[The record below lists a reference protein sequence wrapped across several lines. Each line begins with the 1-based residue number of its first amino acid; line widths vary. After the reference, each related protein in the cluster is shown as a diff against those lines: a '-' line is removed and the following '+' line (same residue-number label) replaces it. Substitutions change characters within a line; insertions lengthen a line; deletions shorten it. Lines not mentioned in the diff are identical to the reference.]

1 MDKYLSS
8 KPEDKC
14 CWFNGGWIS
23 RKDFAVL
30 ADRCTE
36 MLRDSGFSEGQRLAV
51 LMPNSPMTLAVI
63 LACWRLGGVFCPLN
77 EKTGEISLLKTLD
90 LLKPFAVILSEGVKG
105 DLESALT
112 KAEWPCVRLGNEKFS
127 GAEKFTG
134 KTQTA
139 DDYDKT
145 LAVIFSTSGTTG
157 DPKAVPLTHAN
168 ILDNINACLEHV
180 TDLKPEDS
188 LLNVLPNFHA
198 FGFTICCVLPFVLG
212 ATQVVVTGFMPP
224 SNVIK
229 AVEATHPTVLL
240 LVPTM
245 LGFVASYL
253 EKQGKK
259 LSGIKLL
266 IAGGDRYN
274 PKIDDRVTA
283 AFGVPVIEGYGIT
296 ECSPVLAVNPN
307 PSVRKLGTVGPALP
321 RFELQ
326 LRSESGE
333 IIAEYFT
340 VSPLEVH
347 PPVSPLCRGDE
358 VRRDSCLPCVRG
370 GGTCAGGVA
379 ERSQAG
385 GVVKEG
391 VLWTRGPS
399 VTAGYYHAPEI
410 NKERFING
418 WFNTGDY
425 VQIDA
430 DGYIKILDR
439 VTDIIIVGGFNVY
452 PQEVEAILAEHP
464 AVNMAVVV
472 GMPNDISG
480 EVPKAYVIKQQG
492 AEVTEGELVKFC
504 KERLSHYKVPR
515 SVEFVDSLPISA
527 TGKILRRV
535 LRQKEREKN

>member
-1 MDKYLSS
+1 M
-8 KPEDKC
+8 
-14 CWFNGGWIS
+14 
-23 RKDFAVL
+23 
-30 ADRCTE
+30 
-36 MLRDSGFSEGQRLAV
+36 
-51 LMPNSPMTLAVI
+51 
-63 LACWRLGGVFCPLN
+63 
-77 EKTGEISLLKTLD
+77 
-90 LLKPFAVILSEGVKG
+90 
-105 DLESALT
+105 
-112 KAEWPCVRLGNEKFS
+112 
-127 GAEKFTG
+127 
-134 KTQTA
+134 
-139 DDYDKT
+139 
-145 LAVIFSTSGTTG
+145 
-157 DPKAVPLTHAN
+157 
-168 ILDNINACLEHV
+168 
-180 TDLKPEDS
+180 
-188 LLNVLPNFHA
+188 
-198 FGFTICCVLPFVLG
+198 LPFVLG

-229 AVEATHPTVLL
+229 AVVATHPTVLL

-253 EKQGKK
+253 EKQGVK

-296 ECSPVLAVNPN
+296 ECSPVLAVNPK
-307 PSVRKLGTVGPALP
+307 PSVRKLGTVGPKLP

-333 IIAEYFT
+333 LQSI
-340 VSPLEVH
+340 P
-347 PPVSPLCRGDE
+347 G
-358 VRRDSCLPCVRG
+358 
-370 GGTCAGGVA
+370 
-379 ERSQAG
+379 
-385 GVVKEG
+385 EG
-391 VLWTRGPS
+391 VLWCKGPS
-399 VTAGYYHAPEI
+399 VTTGYYHAPEI
-410 NKERFING
+410 NKERFIDG

-425 VQIDA
+425 VQIDS

-480 EVPKAYVIKQQG
+480 EVPKAYIIKQQG
-492 AEVTEGELVKFC
+492 AEVTESELVKFC

-535 LRQKEREKN
+535 LRQKEREK

>member
-1 MDKYLSS
+1 MLNKIMDEYLAS
-8 KPEDKC
+8 KPDAKC
-14 CWFNGGWIS
+14 CWFNHEWIS
-23 RKDFAVL
+23 RKDFARL
-30 ADRCTE
+30 ADECTE
-36 MLRDSGFSEGQRLAV
+36 ILRASGFTEGQRLAV
-51 LMPNSPMTLAVI
+51 LMPNSPMTLAII
-63 LACWRLGGVFCPLN
+63 LATWRLGGVFCPLN
-77 EKTGEISLLKTLD
+77 EKTGEISLLKTLG
-90 LLKPFAVILSEGVKG
+90 LLKPFAVILSESVNEK
-105 DLESALT
+105 LESAL
-112 KAEWPCVRLGNEKFS
+112 KGASWPCARFGNEKIS
-127 GAEKFTG
+127 GNEKFTG
-134 KTQTA
+134 KTQPA
-139 DDYDKT
+139 DDFDKT

-157 DPKAVPLTHAN
+157 DPKAVPLTHSN

-180 TDLKPEDS
+180 PDLQPEDS

-198 FGFTICCVLPFVLG
+198 FGFTICCILPFVLK
-212 ATQVVVTGFMPP
+212 ATQVIVTGFMPP

-229 AVEATHPTVLL
+229 AIEETHPTVLL

-245 LGFVASYL
+245 LGFAASLL
-253 EKQGKK
+253 ERQGKK

-274 PKIDDRVTA
+274 PKMDDRVTA

-296 ECSPVLAVNPN
+296 ECSPVLAVNPK

-326 LRSESGE
+326 LRSEAGE
-333 IIAEYFT
+333 L
-340 VSPLEVH
+340 LEI
-347 PPVSPLCRGDE
+347 PG
-358 VRRDSCLPCVRG
+358 
-370 GGTCAGGVA
+370 
-379 ERSQAG
+379 
-385 GVVKEG
+385 EG
-391 VLWTRGPS
+391 VLWCKGPS
-399 VTAGYYHAPEI
+399 VTSGYYHAPEI
-410 NKERFING
+410 NKERFVDG

-425 VQIDA
+425 VKIGE

-452 PQEVEAILAEHP
+452 PQEVEAILSEHP

-480 EVPKAYVIKQQG
+480 EVPKAYIVKTQG

-515 SVEFVDSLPISA
+515 SIEFVDSLPISS

>member
-1 MDKYLSS
+1 MLNKIMDEYLASQ
-8 KPEDKC
+8 PDAKC
-14 CWFNGGWIS
+14 CWFNHEWIS
-23 RKDFAVL
+23 RKDFARL
-30 ADRCTE
+30 ADECTE
-36 MLRDSGFSEGQRLAV
+36 ILRASGFTAGQRLAV
-51 LMPNSPMTLAVI
+51 LMPNSPMTLAII
-63 LACWRLGGVFCPLN
+63 LATWRLGGVFCPLN

-90 LLKPFAVILSEGVKG
+90 LLKPFAVILSESVNEK
-105 DLESALT
+105 LESAL
-112 KAEWPCVRLGNEKFS
+112 KESDWVCARFGNEKIS
-127 GAEKFTG
+127 GNEKFTG
-134 KTQTA
+134 KTQPA
-139 DDYDKT
+139 DDFDKT

-157 DPKAVPLTHAN
+157 DPKAVPLTHSN

-180 TDLKPEDS
+180 PDLQPNDS

-198 FGFTICCVLPFVLG
+198 FGFTICCILPFVLK
-212 ATQVVVTGFMPP
+212 ATQVIVTGFMPP

-229 AVEATHPTVLL
+229 AVEETHPTVLL

-245 LGFVASYL
+245 IGFATSLL
-253 EKQGKK
+253 ERQGKK

-274 PKIDDRVTA
+274 PKMDDRVTA

-326 LRSESGE
+326 LKSEAGE
-333 IIAEYFT
+333 L
-340 VSPLEVH
+340 LEI
-347 PPVSPLCRGDE
+347 PG
-358 VRRDSCLPCVRG
+358 
-370 GGTCAGGVA
+370 
-379 ERSQAG
+379 
-385 GVVKEG
+385 EG
-391 VLWTRGPS
+391 VLWCKGPS
-399 VTAGYYHAPEI
+399 VTSGYYHAPEI
-410 NKERFING
+410 NKERFVDG
-418 WFNTGDY
+418 WFNSGDY
-425 VQIDA
+425 VQIDE

-452 PQEVEAILAEHP
+452 PQEVEAILSEHP

-480 EVPKAYVIKQQG
+480 EVPKAYIVKTQG

-515 SVEFVDSLPISA
+515 SIEFVDGLPISS

>member
-1 MDKYLSS
+1 
-8 KPEDKC
+8 
-14 CWFNGGWIS
+14 
-23 RKDFAVL
+23 V
-30 ADRCTE
+30 
-36 MLRDSGFSEGQRLAV
+36 
-51 LMPNSPMTLAVI
+51 
-63 LACWRLGGVFCPLN
+63 WRLGGVFCPLN
-77 EKTGEISLLKTLD
+77 EKTGQLSLMKTLD
-90 LLKPFAVILSEGVKG
+90 LLKPFAVVLSESVKG
-105 DLESALT
+105 ELESAINES
-112 KAEWPCVRLGNEKFS
+112 KWPCVRLGNEKLS
-127 GAEKFTG
+127 GNEGFKG
-134 KTQTA
+134 IIQPS
-139 DDYDKT
+139 DDFDKT

-157 DPKAVPLTHAN
+157 DPKAVPLTHEN
-168 ILDNINACLEHV
+168 ILANINACLEHV
-180 TDLKPEDS
+180 PDLTPGDS

-212 ATQVVVTGFMPP
+212 ATQVIVTGFMPP

-229 AVEATHPTVLL
+229 AIEATHPTVLL

-245 LGFVASYL
+245 LGFATSLL
-253 EKQGKK
+253 ERQGKK

-274 PKIDDRVTA
+274 PKIDERVTA

-296 ECSPVLAVNPN
+296 ECSPVLAVNPK

-321 RFELQ
+321 GFELE
-326 LRSESGE
+326 LRSEAGE
-333 IIAEYFT
+333 LQSI
-340 VSPLEVH
+340 P
-347 PPVSPLCRGDE
+347 G
-358 VRRDSCLPCVRG
+358 
-370 GGTCAGGVA
+370 
-379 ERSQAG
+379 
-385 GVVKEG
+385 EG
-391 VLWTRGPS
+391 VLWCRGNS
-399 VTAGYYHAPEI
+399 VTSGYYHADEI

-425 VQIDA
+425 VQIDN

-452 PQEVEAILAEHP
+452 PQEVEATLAEHP

-480 EVPKAYVIKQQG
+480 EVPKAYVIKTEG

-515 SVEFVDSLPISA
+515 SVEFVESLPLSS

-535 LRQKEREKN
+535 LRQKEREKK

>member
-1 MDKYLSS
+1 MLNKLMDEYLAS
-8 KPEDKC
+8 KPDAGC
-14 CWFNGGWIS
+14 CWFNHKWMTRAEFS
-23 RKDFAVL
+23 RL
-30 ADRCTE
+30 ADECTE
-36 MLRDSGFSEGQRLAV
+36 ILRDSGFMAGQRLAV

-63 LACWRLGGVFCPLN
+63 LATWRLGGVFCPLN
-77 EKTGEISLLKTLD
+77 EKTGELSLLKTLD
-90 LLKPFAVILSEGVKG
+90 LLKPFAVVLSESVNAK
-105 DLESALT
+105 LESAL
-112 KAEWPCVRLGNEKFS
+112 KESSWPCVRLGNES
-127 GAEKFTG
+127 LTGGEKFTG
-134 KTQTA
+134 KTQPA
-139 DDYDKT
+139 DDYDRT

-180 TDLKPEDS
+180 TDLQPSDS

-198 FGFTICCVLPFVLG
+198 FGFTVCCVLPFVLG
-212 ATQVVVTGFMPP
+212 ATQVIVTGFMPP

-229 AVEATHPTVLL
+229 AIQATHPTVLL

-245 LGFVASYL
+245 LGFAASLL
-253 EKQGKK
+253 ERMGVK

-274 PKIDDRVTA
+274 PKMDDRVTA

-326 LRSESGE
+326 LRSEAGE
-333 IIAEYFT
+333 LLT
-340 VSPLEVH
+340 VP
-347 PPVSPLCRGDE
+347 G
-358 VRRDSCLPCVRG
+358 
-370 GGTCAGGVA
+370 
-379 ERSQAG
+379 
-385 GVVKEG
+385 EG

-410 NKERFING
+410 NKERFIDG

-425 VQIDA
+425 VRIDP
-430 DGYIKILDR
+430 DGYIHILDR

-452 PQEVEAILAEHP
+452 PQEVEAVLSEHP
-464 AVNMAVVV
+464 GVNMAVVV

-480 EVPKAYVIKQQG
+480 EVPKAYIVKKEG
-492 AEVTEGELVKFC
+492 ADVTEGELVKFC

-515 SVEFVDSLPISA
+515 SVEFVDSLPISS

>member
-1 MDKYLSS
+1 MRLNKIMDEYLSS
-8 KPEDKC
+8 KPENKC
-14 CWFNGGWIS
+14 CWFNGEWIS
-23 RKDFAVL
+23 RKDFAAL
-30 ADRCTE
+30 ADECTNF
-36 MLRDSGFSEGQRLAV
+36 LRDSGFSEGQRLAV
-51 LMPNSPMTLAVI
+51 LMPDSPMTLAVI

-90 LLKPFAVILSEGVKG
+90 LIKPFAVILSESVKG
-105 DLESALT
+105 VLESALV
-112 KAEWPCVRLGNEKFS
+112 KAEWPCARLGNEKFS
-127 GAEKFTG
+127 GGEKLTG
-134 KTQTA
+134 RTQNA

-157 DPKAVPLTHAN
+157 DPKAVPLTHEN

-180 TDLKPEDS
+180 TDLQPSDS

-198 FGFTICCVLPFVLG
+198 FGFTVCNILPFVLG
-212 ATQVVVTGFMPP
+212 ATQAIVTGFMPP

-229 AVEATHPTVLL
+229 AIESAKPTVLV

-245 LGFVASYL
+245 LGFAASFL

-259 LSGIKLL
+259 LSGIKLV
-266 IAGGDRYN
+266 IAGGDKYN
-274 PKIDDRVTA
+274 TKIDDRITA

-326 LRSESGE
+326 LRSEDGK
-333 IIAEYFT
+333 
-340 VSPLEVH
+340 L
-347 PPVSPLCRGDE
+347 
-358 VRRDSCLPCVRG
+358 LPIPG
-370 GGTCAGGVA
+370 
-379 ERSQAG
+379 
-385 GVVKEG
+385 EG

-410 NKERFING
+410 NKERFIDG

-425 VQIDA
+425 VQIDS

-452 PQEVEAILAEHP
+452 PQEVESILAEHP

-472 GMPNDISG
+472 GMPNEISG

-515 SVEFVDSLPISA
+515 SVEFVDSLPLSA

>member
-1 MDKYLSS
+1 MRLNKFMDEYLTS

-14 CWFNGGWIS
+14 CWFNGEWIK
-23 RKDFAVL
+23 RGNLKAL
-30 ADRCTE
+30 ADECTE
-36 MLRDSGFSEGQRLAV
+36 ILRSSGFSEGQRLAV

-90 LLKPFAVILSEGVKG
+90 LLKPFAVVLSEGVKG
-105 DLESALT
+105 DLESALS
-112 KAEWPCVRLGNEKFS
+112 KAEWPCVRLNNEKLT
-127 GAEKFTG
+127 GNEKFTG
-134 KTQTA
+134 KTQSA
-139 DDYDKT
+139 DDFDKT

-157 DPKAVPLTHAN
+157 DPKAVPLTHEN

-180 TDLKPEDS
+180 KDLKPENS

-198 FGFTICCVLPFVLG
+198 FGFTIGGILPFVLG
-212 ATQVVVTGFMPP
+212 ATQCLVANFMPP

-229 AVEATHPTVLL
+229 AIEESKIDVLL

-245 LGFVASYL
+245 LGFAASML
-253 EKQGKK
+253 ERQGKK
-259 LSGIKLL
+259 LSGIKLV
-266 IAGGDRYN
+266 IAGGDKYN
-274 PKIDDRVTA
+274 IKMDDRVTA
-283 AFGVPVIEGYGIT
+283 VFGVPMIEGYGIT
-296 ECSPVLAVNPN
+296 ECSPVLAVNPS
-307 PSVRKLGTVGPALP
+307 PAVRKLGTVGPALP

-333 IIAEYFT
+333 
-340 VSPLEVH
+340 L
-347 PPVSPLCRGDE
+347 
-358 VRRDSCLPCVRG
+358 LPIPG
-370 GGTCAGGVA
+370 
-379 ERSQAG
+379 
-385 GVVKEG
+385 EG

-399 VTAGYYHAPEI
+399 VTSGYYHAPEI
-410 NKERFING
+410 NKERFIDG

-425 VQIDA
+425 VQIDE

-452 PQEVEAILAEHP
+452 PQEVESILDENP

-492 AEVTEGELVKFC
+492 AEVTESELVRFC

-515 SVEFVDSLPISA
+515 SIEFVDSLPISA